1 MNRKEL
7 YAAVKQLGLAEAL
20 KSKYGSNYTLL
31 SNDTLLKEVDAALKK
46 EDLKK
51 EEKKTKKAQP
61 VKKETPAKPK
71 KVTKPQVQEEC
82 PIETTLIELV
92 SSLVKYKVLAPADA
106 DKILSHLK

>member
-31 SNDTLLKEVDAALKK
+31 SNDVLLKEVDAALKK
-46 EDLKK
+46 E
-51 EEKKTKKAQP
+51 EKKTTKKAQP

>member
-31 SNDTLLKEVDAALKK
+31 SNDILLKEVDAA
-46 EDLKK
+46 LKK

-106 DKILSHLK
+106 DKILSYLK

>member
-46 EDLKK
+46 E
-51 EEKKTKKAQP
+51 EKKPKKAQP